1 MKIANIKARE
11 VLDSRGNPTVEVDC
25 ILENGILGRAI
36 VPSGASTG
44 SREALELR
52 DNDKRV
58 VIVQEQTGNKEV
70 FFGDCDPLYNYYMID
85 IYGLSIKECKDLSV
99 LIGTLIGKNIV
110 RDVKYTDDEGNTYND
125 KWQLMFMQWVNPQPI
140 EYLDIR
146 RVGYNSTL
154 KCVVGKIYS
163 KKEE

>member
-1 MKIANIKARE
+1 MIDNLRKQQVLIEYLKEIINENSSEPWKIKPE
-11 VLDSRGNPTVEVDC
+11 Y
-25 ILENGILGRAI
+25 
-36 VPSGASTG
+36 STN
-44 SREALELR
+44 

-70 FFGDCDPLYNYYMID
+70 FFGNCNPLYNYYMID
-85 IYGLSIKECKDLSV
+85 IYGLSIRECKALSV
-99 LIGTLIGKNIV
+99 LIGTLIGNNIV
-110 RDVKYTDDEGNTYND
+110 RDVKYTDDEGNTYNE

-146 RVGYNSTL
+146 RVGYNATL